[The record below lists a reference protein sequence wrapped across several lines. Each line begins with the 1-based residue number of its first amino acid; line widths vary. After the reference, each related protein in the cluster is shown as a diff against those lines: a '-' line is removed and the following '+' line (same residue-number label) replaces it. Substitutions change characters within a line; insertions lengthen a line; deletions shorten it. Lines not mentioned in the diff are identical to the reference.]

1 MAEQMSKQERVS
13 AALKGHAVDRVPVS
27 AWWHD
32 YKREWSAADLAE
44 TTLEAYE
51 AYGWDY
57 VKVNPR
63 FSYYAEG
70 WGTTYRRYDDQMP
83 EVERKAVR
91 SPAGLVRLKVLDAT
105 EGVWAE
111 QLEALRLI
119 RDALRGE
126 APFIQTVF
134 SPLAVMTRITGST
147 KYVQK
152 LIGENP
158 AELEA
163 ALAVIE
169 DTLIQY
175 AKACLGA
182 GASGIFYAAVEWGS
196 ADNISWADYE
206 RFGKPFDLRILD
218 AVKGAPM
225 NVLHVC
231 RDNNHL
237 ERVLDYPVA
246 AFHWDVRGAGNP
258 TFTEV
263 LSNTDKAV
271 MGGVRVA
278 TLLDAERSDVIA
290 EAHKA
295 RAETD
300 DRRFLLAPGCSINP
314 ATPPANLLALAEAA
328 RS

>member
-271 MGGVRVA
+271 IGGVRVA

>member
-1 MAEQMSKQERVS
+1 MAEMSKQERVS
-13 AALKGHAVDRVPVS
+13 AAMKGQAVDRVPVS

-51 AYGWDY
+51 TYGWDY
-57 VKVNPR
+57 IKVNPR
-63 FSYYAEG
+63 FSYYAED
-70 WGTTYRRYDDQMP
+70 WGTTYRRYDDRMP
-83 EVERKAVR
+83 VVDHKAVQSAEDLHKLR
-91 SPAGLVRLKVLDAT
+91 KLDGT
-105 EGVWAE
+105 SGVWAE
-111 QLEALRLI
+111 QLEALRII
-119 RDALRGE
+119 RGALAGE

-134 SPLAVMTRITGST
+134 SPLAVMTRVTGST

-152 LIGENP
+152 LM
-158 AELEA
+158 AEHPDDLEF
-163 ALAVIE
+163 ALKLIE
-169 DTLIQY
+169 STLTRY
-175 AKACLGA
+175 ANACLDA

-206 RFGKPFDLRILD
+206 HFGKPYDLRILD

-237 ERVLDYPVA
+237 EHVLDYPVA
-246 AFHWDVRGAGNP
+246 AFNWDVRGVGNP
-258 TFTEV
+258 TFTEA
-263 LSNTDKAV
+263 LANTDKSV
-271 MGGVRVA
+271 IGGVRVA
-278 TLLDAERSDVIA
+278 TLLDAEPPDVTA
-290 EAHKA
+290 EANKA
-295 RAETD
+295 RAETM

-314 ATPPANLLALAEAA
+314 ATPPRNLNAMVEAS

>member
-1 MAEQMSKQERVS
+1 
-13 AALKGHAVDRVPVS
+13 
-27 AWWHD
+27 
-32 YKREWSAADLAE
+32 
-44 TTLEAYE
+44 
-51 AYGWDY
+51 
-57 VKVNPR
+57 
-63 FSYYAEG
+63 
-70 WGTTYRRYDDQMP
+70 
-83 EVERKAVR
+83 
-91 SPAGLVRLKVLDAT
+91 
-105 EGVWAE
+105 
-111 QLEALRLI
+111 
-119 RDALRGE
+119 
-126 APFIQTVF
+126 
-134 SPLAVMTRITGST
+134 MTRITGST

-152 LIGENP
+152 LMVENP
-158 AELEA
+158 DELEA

-218 AVKGAPM
+218 AVRGAPM

-231 RDNNHL
+231 RENNHL

-246 AFHWDVRGAGNP
+246 AFHWDVQGAGNP

-278 TLLDAERSDVIA
+278 TLLDAERSDVTA